1 MTDRASV
8 VVIGGGI
15 VGTAI
20 AYYLTLKGQK
30 DVVVLEK
37 SYLSSGST
45 GRCAGG
51 IRQQWSEPSNVRLA
65 MRSVRHFENFRKELG
80 ADIEYVQGGYL
91 LLAFNEEE
99 ETLFRNNVEMQNEEG
114 LEVSILSVDEIKKRF
129 PYIVVDDVKS
139 ASFCPTDGH
148 ANPHLANFAYARA
161 AKKNGAL
168 IYTHTRAL
176 GIEVEDGQI
185 TGVETDK
192 GYIKTGVVVNA
203 AGGFS
208 HQVGLMA
215 GIDIPTESYRH
226 QIMVSEP
233 LEHILDPMIISFSK
247 NFYMRQTV
255 SGNIM
260 MGQGDEDEK
269 PSFNHDPSWRFLT
282 QMSKKMPGLFP
293 FLKNVRVLR
302 HWAGLYNMSPD
313 AQPIIDRAR
322 DVSDYYC
329 AVGFSGHGF
338 MLAPAVGE
346 GLADWIIHGSPGE
359 VDLSNLGLDRF
370 TGEVK
375 RERNVV

>member
-1 MTDRASV
+1 MNKSASV
-8 VVIGGGI
+8 VIVGGGI

-20 AYYLTLKGQK
+20 AYYLTQKGMK

-37 SYLSSGST
+37 SYISSGAT

-51 IRQQWSEPSNVRLA
+51 IRQQWSESSNVRLA
-65 MRSVRHFENFRKELG
+65 MRSVRHFENFKKDLD
-80 ADIEYVQGGYL
+80 ADIEYIQGGYL
-91 LLAFNEEE
+91 LLAFDDEEE
-99 ETLFRNNVEMQNEEG
+99 ALFGKNVAMQRGEG
-114 LEVSILSVDEIKKRF
+114 LDVSILRKHEIQCRF
-129 PYIVVDDVKS
+129 PYILLDDVKL

-161 AKKNGAL
+161 ARENGAR
-168 IYTHTRAL
+168 IYTRTCAL
-176 GIEVEDGQI
+176 GIDVTNGRI
-185 TGVETDK
+185 AGVETDR
-192 GYIKTGVVVNA
+192 GHIQTGVVVNA
-203 AGGFS
+203 SGGFS
-208 HQVGLMA
+208 HEVGHMA
-215 GIDIPTESYRH
+215 GVDIPTESFRH
-226 QIMVSEP
+226 QIMVTEP
-233 LEHILDPMIISFSK
+233 VEHILDPMIISFSR
-247 NFYMRQTV
+247 NFYIRQTF

-282 QMSKKMPGLFP
+282 KMARKMPVLFP
-293 FLKNVRVLR
+293 FLKSIRVLR

-313 AQPIIDRAR
+313 AQPIIDKAEK
-322 DVSDYYC
+322 VSDYYC

-346 GLADWIIHGSPGE
+346 GLADWIIHGEPQE

-370 TGEVK
+370 TGEVF